1 MGYPPIRPETREVNA
16 AAEQPHS
23 SPTPPWPPG
32 AQEGRDSTV
41 HDHRRVPWP
50 APAGRRGGPL
60 TEEPTYMKLDLR
72 RKSLPLALVTLS
84 LGLALASA
92 RPVFPLP
99 TYAART
105 GLDCRSCHFDPNGGG
120 PRNGLGYIYEKQRHD
135 LTPDPDPRWAELPA
149 TNKIGDALFVGT
161 NTRMIYLGMGRWS
174 DVQVSSFFTMQGAL
188 DVVLQ
193 PHANLAI
200 VMVRDFGEFSGDVTR
215 DLYGLLQD
223 GGGRYY
229 VKAGRI
235 RGVFGLRQ
243 DDHTAGTRAGFL
255 NAVAGGTG
263 GFLPYDPRAVAS
275 GLEAGVTQGGLAFSA
290 SLTNGSSA
298 FANKAQTAGA
308 KLMGSVPF
316 GRLGVSFYDDYET
329 SSRRRSTRW
338 SGFGLARVPGAP
350 DLTVQGEVG
359 FGTDDL
365 ANGTKR
371 NLLATYF
378 QTDYRINRGV
388 TVRARYDFSDV
399 FRSTPGNASE
409 RFGADVEFTLV
420 PFLDLRLGYREIVPE
435 TSGNEHQLLG
445 MVHLYY

>member
-1 MGYPPIRPETREVNA
+1 MKLELR
-16 AAEQPHS
+16 
-23 SPTPPWPPG
+23 
-32 AQEGRDSTV
+32 
-41 HDHRRVPWP
+41 
-50 APAGRRGGPL
+50 RRGPAL
-60 TEEPTYMKLDLR
+60 V
-72 RKSLPLALVTLS
+72 LVTLS
-84 LGLALASA
+84 LGLALAYA

-120 PRNGLGYIYEKQRHD
+120 PRNGLGYLFEKQRHD

-149 TNKIGDALFVGT
+149 SNKIGDVLFIGT
-161 NTRMIYLGMGRWS
+161 NTRLLYLGMGTWG
-174 DVQVSSFFTMQGAL
+174 DVQVSSFLQMQGAL

-200 VMVRDFGEFSGDVTR
+200 VMVRDFGEFSGDITR
-215 DLYGLLQD
+215 DLYGLVQD

-243 DDHTAGTRAGFL
+243 DDHTAGTRGGFL
-255 NAVAGGTG
+255 NSQAGGTG
-263 GFLPYDPRAVAS
+263 GFLPYDSHAVAS
-275 GLEAGVTQGGLAFSA
+275 GLEAGVSQGELAFSA
-290 SLTNGSSA
+290 SLTNGSRA

-308 KLMGSVPF
+308 KLTGAVPF
-316 GRLGVSFYDDYET
+316 GRLGVSFYDDFET
-329 SSRRRSTRW
+329 TSRRRSSRW

-365 ANGTKR
+365 GNGTKR
-371 NLLATYF
+371 NLLATF
-378 QTDYRINRGV
+378 VQTDYRINRAV

-409 RFGADVEFTLV
+409 RFAVEGEFTLV

-435 TSGNEHQLLG
+435 TSANEHQLLG

>member
-1 MGYPPIRPETREVNA
+1 MKLELR
-16 AAEQPHS
+16 
-23 SPTPPWPPG
+23 
-32 AQEGRDSTV
+32 
-41 HDHRRVPWP
+41 
-50 APAGRRGGPL
+50 RRGPA
-60 TEEPTYMKLDLR
+60 
-72 RKSLPLALVTLS
+72 LALVTLS

-105 GLDCRSCHFDPNGGG
+105 GLDCVSCHFDPNGGG
-120 PRNGLGYIYEKQRHD
+120 PRNGLGYLYEKQRHD

-149 TNKIGDALFVGT
+149 SNKIGDVVFVGT
-161 NTRMIYLGMGRWS
+161 NARMLYLAMGRWN
-174 DVQVSSFFTMQGAL
+174 DVQVSSFFQMQGAL

-193 PHANLAI
+193 PHSNLAI

-215 DLYGLLQD
+215 DLYGLIQD
-223 GGGRYY
+223 SGANYY

-255 NAVAGGTG
+255 NAAAGGTG
-263 GFLPYDPRAVAS
+263 GFLPYDPRTVAS
-275 GLEAGVTQGGLAFSA
+275 GLEAGVNRGGHTFSA

-298 FANKAQTAGA
+298 FASKAQTVGT
-308 KLMGSVPF
+308 KLTGSVPF
-316 GRLGVSFYDDYET
+316 GRIGVSFYDDYET
-329 SSRRRSTRW
+329 TSRRRSSRW

-350 DLTVQGEVG
+350 DLTVQGEIG

-365 ANGTKR
+365 GNGAKR
-371 NLLATYF
+371 NLLATYL
-378 QTDYRINRGV
+378 QTDYRINRAV

-409 RFGADVEFTLV
+409 RFAVEGEFTLV
-420 PFLDLRLGYREIVPE
+420 PFVDLKLGYREIVPE
-435 TSGNEHQLLG
+435 TSLNEHQLLG
-445 MVHLYY
+445 MVHLYF